1 MNIVNYLMG
10 QGGMLILGLVVI
22 VVFIFR
28 KYKEKRYFKAVERR
42 MKAREQRR

>member
-28 KYKEKRYFKAVERR
+28 KYREKHYFKSVERR
-42 MKAREQRR
+42 MKARKRQH

>member
-1 MNIVNYLMG
+1 MNILNYLTG

-42 MKAREQRR
+42 MKAKERQH